1 MARTRHSSSAAARG
15 GKSATSSQKAAGKGG
30 SSRSV
35 KAKRAAKA
43 PAAASKKVKLVR
55 ERTRGQVRNDLRKA
69 DRLERKA
76 QKLEARTHLNPLEIA
91 DEDLPPIVV
100 FTDEHFELPCLGC
113 VRSCLAG
120 KGELEHCKR
129 DPTRRAERCALYESG
144 GHKCEPIPN
153 VAEPLV
159 RVLKKALLDDKETA
173 ISNACIALRL
183 QLASLYD
190 EDTAHFFSARDK
202 GTKPLLTIGE
212 AKERALEDG
221 FEEDGDPEGG
231 ESSAEQKAAARKIIR
246 ALGALL

>member
-1 MARTRHSSSAAARG
+1 M
-15 GKSATSSQKAAGKGG
+15 KAAGKGG

-55 ERTRGQVRNDLRKA
+55 ERTRGQVC
-69 DRLERKA
+69 
-76 QKLEARTHLNPLEIA
+76 KLEACTYLNPLEIA

-113 VRSCLAG
+113 VCSCLAG

-129 DPTRRAERCALYESG
+129 DPTRCAERCALYESG

-159 RVLKKALLDDKETA
+159 WVLKKALLDDKETL
-173 ISNACIALRL
+173 AL
-183 QLASLYD
+183 LYD
-190 EDTAHFFSARDK
+190 EDTAYFFSAWDK
-202 GTKPLLTIGE
+202 GIKPLLMIGE
-212 AKERALEDG
+212 VKEWALEDG

-231 ESSAEQKAAARKIIR
+231 ESSAEQKAAACKIIR